1 MGRKVH
7 PTGFRL
13 GIIKE
18 HKSRWFA
25 TGKTYIDQLNEDRE
39 IRRMIL
45 AGPEVWL
52 KTGSKNKPQPKAE
65 QHSGRRN
72 QGAKGPPKAGIS
84 GIDIE
89 RQPNQV
95 HVIIDTARP
104 GVIIGRKGAAVN
116 MLRTSLQDLT
126 KKKVKID
133 VREITRPELDARLVA
148 ESVAEQL
155 ERRISWKRAMKQ
167 SVQKTMRAGAQGI
180 MISCSGRLGG
190 SDMGRVDKVIDGQI
204 PRHTLRADIDYGTA
218 DANTTFGVTGIKVW
232 IYHGEIMPGEEFK
245 PRKNG
250 SAPKSKSRSRSN
262 SDK

>member
-25 TGKTYIDQLNEDRE
+25 TGRTYTDQLGEDRE
-39 IRRMIL
+39 IR
-45 AGPEVWL
+45 
-52 KTGSKNKPQPKAE
+52 KTVRE
-65 QHSGRRN
+65 QL
-72 QGAKGPPKAGIS
+72 PKAGIS
-84 GIDIE
+84 QIEIE

-104 GVIIGRKGAAVN
+104 GVIIGRKGASVN
-116 MLRTSLQDLT
+116 LCCEPTLQDLT
-126 KKKVKID
+126 QKKVKID
-133 VREITRPELDARLVA
+133 VREITKPELDPRLVA

-167 SVQKTMRAGAQGI
+167 SVQKSMRAGAQGI
-180 MISCSGRLGG
+180 MISVSGRLGG
-190 SDMGRVDKVIDGQI
+190 SDMGRVDKVSEGRI

-218 DANTTFGVTGIKVW
+218 EANTTFGVTGVKVW
-232 IYHGEIMPGEEFK
+232 IYHGEVLPGEEFHA
-245 PRKNG
+245 RLNG
-250 SAPKSKSRSRSN
+250 EAN
-262 SDK
+262 